1 LITAAK
7 RLKQKGRVIMDRLRI
22 IILTLFISKPF
33 LVSIAFANFY
43 VIGDSIMGEGRKT
56 VN

>member
-1 LITAAK
+1 
-7 RLKQKGRVIMDRLRI
+7 MDKLRT
-22 IILTLFISKPF
+22 IILTFFISKPF

-43 VIGDSIMGEGRKT
+43 VIGDSIMGEGRKI